1 MSWTWHLSLGIEHY
15 GLESQGRLGTCSGV
29 DFPERAGGKAAA
41 NFHSNVSSK
50 AAGIVKPFSF
60 WRSLGE
66 REGQG
71 RRTCE
76 ESLHQ
81 GNSRII
87 HVTQTR
93 SVLFI
98 LSQFGSNYKIC
109 SFHLVLER
117 SHQQW
122 SASWWSKFWN
132 CHSLTAVSWEQRR
145 CLSLWE
151 WGRASRRRQA
161 ADILQQRDTTN
172 QACMHTRV

>member
-1 MSWTWHLSLGIEHY
+1 MEPAEPIPSTFLLAKRLWLLFLPGGCFCPSQALQCISTLMSCTRHLSLGIERY
-15 GLESQGRLGTCSGV
+15 GWESQGRLGTCSGV
-29 DFPERAGGKAAA
+29 DFPEGAGGKAAA
-41 NFHSNVSSK
+41 NFHSDVSSK

-76 ESLHQ
+76 ESLDQ

-87 HVTQTR
+87 RVTQTR

-117 SHQQW
+117 SHQQ
-122 SASWWSKFWN
+122 
-132 CHSLTAVSWEQRR
+132 
-145 CLSLWE
+145 
-151 WGRASRRRQA
+151 
-161 ADILQQRDTTN
+161 
-172 QACMHTRV
+172 